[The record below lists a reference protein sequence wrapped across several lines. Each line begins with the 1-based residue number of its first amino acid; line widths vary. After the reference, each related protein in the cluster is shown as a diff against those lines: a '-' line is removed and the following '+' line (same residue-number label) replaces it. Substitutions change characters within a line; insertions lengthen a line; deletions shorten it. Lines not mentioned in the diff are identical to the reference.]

1 MIVSIQTLLLSLH
14 ALAKERK
21 SVETRLANDDFDA
34 DELDGLNDDLD
45 RLTQAIG
52 ELGAL
57 YEPQR
62 EGQERV
68 YPSLETIM
76 AKYE

>member
-21 SVETRLANDDFDA
+21 GVETRLDNDEFEA

-62 EGQERV
+62 EGQERA
-68 YPSLETIM
+68 YPALETIL
-76 AKYE
+76 AKYD